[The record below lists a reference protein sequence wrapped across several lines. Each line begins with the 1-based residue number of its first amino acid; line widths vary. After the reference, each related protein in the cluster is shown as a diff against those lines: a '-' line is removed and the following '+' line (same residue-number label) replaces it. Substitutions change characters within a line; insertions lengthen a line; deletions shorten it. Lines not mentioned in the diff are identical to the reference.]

1 MEMHSRQSLSE
12 VHGVSIL
19 PRRQSRRRPIVR
31 TALAHI
37 LAFLKRAKMAI
48 EAELAARQAIT
59 ELASMNDQ
67 MLRDLGINRCEI
79 ENAVRRPRAKVGT
92 DDTPV
97 FLNDAGGSCKIGE
110 GSGVVAP
117 NPSFVKHQPACKPG
131 SVGHRLLAAGDT

>member
-1 MEMHSRQSLSE
+1 MEMHSRQSLYE
-12 VHGVSIL
+12 IHGISL
-19 PRRQSRRRPIVR
+19 GLRRRRWCLIGRLLVTR
-31 TALAHI
+31 IFEFLARV
-37 LAFLKRAKMAI
+37 KRAI

-97 FLNDAGGSCKIGE
+97 FLKDAGRSRKIGE
-110 GSGVVAP
+110 GSGVSRRTP
-117 NPSFVKHQPACKPG
+117 H
-131 SVGHRLLAAGDT
+131 L

>member
-1 MEMHSRQSLSE
+1 MEMHSRQSLYE
-12 VHGVSIL
+12 IHGISL
-19 PRRQSRRRPIVR
+19 ELRRRRSRPIARLLVTR
-31 TALAHI
+31 IFEFLARV
-37 LAFLKRAKMAI
+37 KRAI

-79 ENAVRRPRAKVGT
+79 ENAVRWPRAKVGT

-110 GSGVVAP
+110 GPGVCRAEP
-117 NPSFVKHQPACKPG
+117 PH
-131 SVGHRLLAAGDT
+131 L

>member
-1 MEMHSRQSLSE
+1 MEMHSRQSLDE
-12 VHGVSIL
+12 IHGINL
-19 PRRQSRRRPIVR
+19 ERRRRRSRPIARLLVTR
-31 TALAHI
+31 IFEFLARV
-37 LAFLKRAKMAI
+37 KRAI

-79 ENAVRRPRAKVGT
+79 ENAVRRPQAKVGT

>member
-1 MEMHSRQSLSE
+1 MEMHSRQSLYEIRGISLE
-12 VHGVSIL
+12 L
-19 PRRQSRRRPIVR
+19 RRQSRRRLIAG
-31 TALAHI
+31 TAIARV
-37 LAFLKRAKMAI
+37 LAFLKRMKTAI

>member
-1 MEMHSRQSLSE
+1 MEMHSRQSLYEIRGISLE
-12 VHGVSIL
+12 L
-19 PRRQSRRRPIVR
+19 RRRR
-31 TALAHI
+31 SRLTARLLVTRIFEFLARV
-37 LAFLKRAKMAI
+37 KRAI

-97 FLNDAGGSCKIGE
+97 FLNDAGGSFKIGE

-117 NPSFVKHQPACKPG
+117 NPSFVKHQPAFKPG

>member
-1 MEMHSRQSLSE
+1 MMEMHSRLLLYE
-12 VHGVSIL
+12 IHGISFE
-19 PRRQSRRRPIVR
+19 RRRSRLIARLLVTRIFEFLVR
-31 TALAHI
+31 V
-37 LAFLKRAKMAI
+37 KRAI

-59 ELASMNDQ
+59 ELASMNDH
-67 MLRDLGINRCEI
+67 MLRDLGIRRSEI
-79 ENAVRRPRAKVGT
+79 EDAVRWPPAKVGM